1 MTDVVHPDLIELA
14 PPKELGR
21 LGRKIWHVR
30 YRYGRLAPEWIATFE
45 RALVAA
51 RDCLTIVEEVKQL
64 APGLGQE
71 FGEALMMAL
80 IEGKVS
86 GSWPKVHREL
96 SAAWPRVYD
105 FARQLLPREDEP

>member
-1 MTDVVHPDLIELA
+1 VSAEDLIEA
-14 PPKELGR
+14 QPPKGLGR
-21 LGRKIWHVR
+21 LGRKIWGVR
-30 YRYGRLAPEWIATFE
+30 YRYGRLPIEWIATFE
-45 RALVAA
+45 RALSAA
-51 RDCLTIVEEVKQL
+51 RDCLTVVEDLKQL

-96 SAAWPRVYD
+96 SEAWPRVYS
-105 FARQLLPREDEP
+105 FAQQLLPKDDEP